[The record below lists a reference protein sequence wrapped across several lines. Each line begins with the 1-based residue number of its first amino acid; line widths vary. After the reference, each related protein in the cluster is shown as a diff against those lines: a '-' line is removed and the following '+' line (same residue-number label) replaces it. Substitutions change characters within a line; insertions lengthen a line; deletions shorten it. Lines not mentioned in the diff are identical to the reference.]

1 MTTFSGSVQVPGEP
15 GSSVRAE
22 VYIGPDRLV
31 LSAAGGDIGDW
42 DLGEVTISTAG
53 HRFSLE
59 AEGEQLLFDA
69 DDPEA
74 FAGAARVAP
83 PLPPPEPAD
92 EFEALRE
99 KAIFE
104 EQDRMLP
111 RVAWAML
118 AASVL
123 LLAGAII
130 PWDAVTAVP
139 ETDVPVGEI
148 LVGLSA
154 LVAAGGAYLGYW
166 GGRRTEG
173 GYVAVGAGVVALGA
187 AVVAALRSDVGLG
200 YVLTLVAAP
209 GLVALGVLA
218 LTTRQTPADLGP
230 EENDRPEENEE

>member
-1 MTTFSGSVQVPGEP
+1 MSTFSGSVQVPGDP

-22 VYIGPDRLV
+22 VYVGPDRLV
-31 LSAAGGDIGDW
+31 LSAGGGDVGDW
-42 DLGEVTISTAG
+42 SREEVAISTAG

-69 DDPEA
+69 DDPEG
-74 FAGAARVAP
+74 FAREAGVAAP
-83 PLPPPEPAD
+83 TPPPESSD

-111 RVAWAML
+111 RVAWAL
-118 AASVL
+118 LITSLV

-130 PWDAVTAVP
+130 PWSTVTAVP

-154 LVAAGGAYLGYW
+154 VVAAAGAYLGYW

-173 GYVAVGAGVVALGA
+173 AYLALGAGAVAIGA

-209 GLVALGVLA
+209 GVIALGILA
-218 LTTRQTPADLGP
+218 QLTRESPPDVGP
-230 EENDRPEENEE
+230 EDDGE